1 MQNLVI
7 FSKLPSGRGI
17 IVHFSP
23 DYCVY
28 SRIPVSALSKDS
40 AVLFGFF
47 QELIRSTR
55 NLFLSRRVGSLHL
68 SFSDPNPISN
78 PTPDGR
84 LAIPRGRARLQARR
98 LMKRHIDDGKQF
110 RHSPGV
116 QRTDDGSTSTSYG
129 CCSKSRAAREGYG
142 ARPPQWNFRESGA

>member
-23 DYCVY
+23 DHCSY
-28 SRIPVSALSKDS
+28 SRDSSVGFIQRLGSTFWFLS
-40 AVLFGFF
+40 
-47 QELIRSTR
+47 ELIRLTR

-68 SFSDPNPISN
+68 SFSDPNPILN

-84 LAIPRGRARLQARR
+84 LAIPRSRARLQARR

-129 CCSKSRAAREGYG
+129 CSSKGRAA
-142 ARPPQWNFRESGA
+142 